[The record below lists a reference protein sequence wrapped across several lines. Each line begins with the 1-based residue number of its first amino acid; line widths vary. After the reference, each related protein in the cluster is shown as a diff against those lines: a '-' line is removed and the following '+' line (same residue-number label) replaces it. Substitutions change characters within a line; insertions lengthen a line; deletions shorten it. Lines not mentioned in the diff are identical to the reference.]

1 MAQNINQAEC
11 PYCGL
16 FHQFNKASNITV
28 GTAAG
33 NVDTFAFQCLNMK
46 GECDRVHIV
55 VNDAGRITRYPPAQ
69 PHKIPGAPPLVMGA
83 YAEAVVV
90 LEAGAPRAAATMIRR
105 TVASAA
111 SNQGVPEEDEKGRWI
126 PLLDR
131 IDQLKDKLLPA
142 THEAAKAAK
151 LLGDAGAHEEAEERL
166 GAVDEDTVR
175 GTIAVVRIF
184 LSNLYELPAQVKAIG
199 IDKEEAT
206 EA

>member
-1 MAQNINQAEC
+1 MAQSINQAEC

-16 FHQFNKASNITV
+16 FHQFNNAGSMTV
-28 GTAAG
+28 GTANG
-33 NVDTFAFQCLNMK
+33 NVDIIAFQCLNH
-46 GECDRVHIV
+46 EEPCDRVNFV
-55 VNDAGRITRYPPAQ
+55 VKDAGRITRYPPTQ
-69 PHKIPGAPPLVMGA
+69 PREIPGAPSLVMSA
-83 YAEAVVV
+83 YAEAVVS

-105 TVASAA
+105 TVASAC
-111 SNQGVPEEDEKGRWI
+111 SDQEVPEENDDGRWI

-166 GAVDEDTVR
+166 GEVEPETVR
-175 GTIAVVRIF
+175 RTIEVVRVF
-184 LSNLYELPAQVKAIG
+184 LSNLYELPKQVEAIG
-199 IDKEEAT
+199 IDKEEVA